1 MPNYKPVYQKMA
13 GNKTV
18 RIPGMFEMG
27 GATVALDDDK
37 KKGKNKDEKTKPP
50 GRFGAWL
57 QGAATIFGK
66 SKSKTPSTPLHN
78 FSCKNGVC
86 SKK

>member
-13 GNKTV
+13 GGKV
-18 RIPGMFEMG
+18 HRIPGMVMEMG

-37 KKGKNKDEKTKPP
+37 KKEKKKKTKPP

-57 QGAATIFGK
+57 QGATNIFGR
-66 SKSKTPSTPLHN
+66 SKSNASPPLRN
-78 FSCKNGVC
+78 YSCKNGVC